1 MSIDGLSFYGKDY
14 AAEFKEKW
22 GAQVEANRK
31 QLSSMGITVPV
42 GQPQEKKEEEKE
54 MKGLEVEKEQPK
66 KEEPKKENF
75 ERQFSSKKDIKNAE
89 KATKERFLDYGV
101 SKGETVED
109 VNTEKQADK
118 LAKNYVENLY
128 NREQVRG
135 TQVFMDKKAYK
146 AAEKARKA
154 QRRTLIA
161 QYREEGM
168 SRKEAKEAA
177 DSQLVENEYVR
188 GKKTRAFVESHK
200 DYFYD
205 ENGNFSSDKFKAKAV
220 EYANKH
226 TTEGEVENYHLSL
239 KERREVAAQEGVN
252 ASVIKNI
259 AKKSNLDYEK
269 DDTNLY
275 RGLYVA
281 GMTAAG
287 AGIGAALGASGVLAS
302 NVVATATSTAT
313 ATSNATANI
322 YDGAGNIIESATAS
336 DTATATD
343 TATAKAKSGV
353 NAGNGAITG
362 ATTGLGLGLATMNFI
377 KDKGKQEAKV
387 YEPGMPPAP
396 QQPKP
401 SVEPDTPPVAA
412 PQDSN
417 KPTTPE
423 VNKPE
428 PCPVET
434 WQSEYCDHKVK
445 RGDDWTKVT
454 LAKVKTIN
462 GKRPDGKVLK
472 AYVHAEKLKHG
483 VTNFALNTMP
493 KVGETMRVYSDFSDL
508 LADEGIVKKHPEL
521 LLLKDAQIVLD
532 CDGDT
537 NGRHSGARPR
547 VRYTPFFG
555 QITEAVKYK
564 QDCHDPEPVI
574 VK

>member
-252 ASVIKNI
+252 TSVIKNI

-287 AGIGAALGASGVLAS
+287 AGVGAALGASGVLAS

-322 YDGAGNIIESATAS
+322 YDGAGNIIES
-336 DTATATD
+336 ATATD

-401 SVEPDTPPVAA
+401 SVEPDTPPVVA